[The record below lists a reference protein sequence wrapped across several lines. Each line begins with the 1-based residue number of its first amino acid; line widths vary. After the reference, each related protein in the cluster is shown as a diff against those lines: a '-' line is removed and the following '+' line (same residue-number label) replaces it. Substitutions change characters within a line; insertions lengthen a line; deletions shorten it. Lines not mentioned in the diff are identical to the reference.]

1 MTKGNI
7 SEPVFYGLNT
17 TNVVSLARDIY
28 SFHDIQVG
36 LIAKWRLACVTAK
49 ADCRFYAFACAQ

>member
-36 LIAKWRLACVTAK
+36 LIAKAN
-49 ADCRFYAFACAQ
+49 CRFCAFTCAQ

>member
-7 SEPVFYGLNT
+7 SEPVFYGLNI

-36 LIAKWRLACVTAK
+36 LIAK
-49 ADCRFYAFACAQ
+49 ADQILCIHMRTMSLHHE